1 MGSAP
6 AMVKICGLTKAF
18 GGRAILRGIDLEVPS
33 GQFLVI
39 FGPNEAGKTTL
50 LRILATLIRPTAGQV
65 FIAGR
70 DIAASAPQLRRYIG
84 FVSHQPLLYGELSA
98 VENLRFYGLLYD
110 VPALER
116 RIGEVLQLMR
126 LNHCQDAP
134 VRTLSR
140 GMQQRLALA
149 RAFLHNPP
157 LLLLDEPF
165 TGLDQHAS
173 ATLIEF
179 LQTMHDGSRTIVL
192 TTHNLEQGLALG
204 DRVALLVGGRIVYQ
218 AEKEA
223 LEAGDFR
230 EAYLRYAESE
240 L

>member
-1 MGSAP
+1 
-6 AMVKICGLTKAF
+6 
-18 GGRAILRGIDLEVPS
+18 
-33 GQFLVI
+33 
-39 FGPNEAGKTTL
+39 
-50 LRILATLIRPTAGQV
+50 
-65 FIAGR
+65 
-70 DIAASAPQLRRYIG
+70 
-84 FVSHQPLLYGELSA
+84 

-218 AEKEA
+218 AEKET